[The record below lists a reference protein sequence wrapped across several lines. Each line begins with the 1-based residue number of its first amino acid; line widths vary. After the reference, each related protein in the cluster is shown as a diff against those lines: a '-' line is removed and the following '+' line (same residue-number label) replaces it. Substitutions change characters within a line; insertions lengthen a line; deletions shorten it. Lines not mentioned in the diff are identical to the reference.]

1 MKESYR
7 NDVDGDYKK
16 SIKNENNLSLLFFGI
31 IVITIINIFLTNE
44 YIIYLLIILNLVY
57 VAISLYDD
65 MIVKNNAESE
75 RRKTLLAHA
84 FSINITPKKTNGYYN
99 NEFSPSVKKIGVDSF
114 ESTLFTKK
122 SLSLMILSEGI
133 KTFIIF
139 IIWIIIITKFKNDE
153 LFYNLTQTF
162 FSVEVLLK
170 FIKIIYYY
178 VNVSKIYDNFYQ
190 LFVTRKYNE
199 KKDQALVLK
208 YVMDYE
214 CLKTYCHTLLSSKIF
229 EKINDDVSIEWD
241 NIKKD
246 IK

>member
-99 NEFSPSVKKIGVDSF
+99 NEFSPSVKKLGVDSF

>member
-1 MKESYR
+1 
-7 NDVDGDYKK
+7 
-16 SIKNENNLSLLFFGI
+16 
-31 IVITIINIFLTNE
+31 
-44 YIIYLLIILNLVY
+44 
-57 VAISLYDD
+57 
-65 MIVKNNAESE
+65 
-75 RRKTLLAHA
+75 
-84 FSINITPKKTNGYYN
+84 
-99 NEFSPSVKKIGVDSF
+99 
-114 ESTLFTKK
+114 
-122 SLSLMILSEGI
+122 MILSEGI

>member
-31 IVITIINIFLTNE
+31 IVMTIINIFLTNE
-44 YIIYLLIILNLVY
+44 YIIYLLIVLNLIY

-65 MIVKNNAESE
+65 MIVKNSAESE

-84 FSINITPKKTNGYYN
+84 FSIIITSKKTNGYYN
-99 NEFSPSVKKIGVDSF
+99 NEFSPSVKKLGVDSF

-122 SLSLMILSEGI
+122 NLSLMILSEGI

>member
-1 MKESYR
+1 
-7 NDVDGDYKK
+7 
-16 SIKNENNLSLLFFGI
+16 
-31 IVITIINIFLTNE
+31 
-44 YIIYLLIILNLVY
+44 
-57 VAISLYDD
+57 
-65 MIVKNNAESE
+65 
-75 RRKTLLAHA
+75 
-84 FSINITPKKTNGYYN
+84 
-99 NEFSPSVKKIGVDSF
+99 
-114 ESTLFTKK
+114 
-122 SLSLMILSEGI
+122 MILSEGI
-133 KTFIIF
+133 KSFIIF

-162 FSVEVLLK
+162 FSLEVLLK